1 MSFGR
6 YFDEFQ
12 AGQIFEHWPGRTVND
27 YDSVWF
33 SLLSMNQHPLY
44 VDEPFARKRG
54 FERRPAAESFV
65 FSLVVGMSVRDTS
78 GKAIANLGF
87 ERVVFEKRVFA
98 GDTLRAESEV
108 LEARESASK
117 QDRGLVRIETRAFN
131 QNGERVIW
139 LRRTFLAPKRSG

>member
-1 MSFGR
+1 VAFGR

-12 AGQIFEHWPGRTVND
+12 AGQVFEHLPGRTVND

-44 VDEPFARKRG
+44 LDEPYARARG
-54 FERRPAAESFV
+54 FERRPAAETFV

-87 ERVVFEKRVFA
+87 ERVVFERRVYA

-108 LEARESASK
+108 LDTRESASK
-117 QDRGLVRIETRAFN
+117 TDRGMVHIETRAFN
-131 QNGERVIW
+131 QNGERVMW
-139 LRRTFLAPKRSG
+139 LRRTFLAPKHAG